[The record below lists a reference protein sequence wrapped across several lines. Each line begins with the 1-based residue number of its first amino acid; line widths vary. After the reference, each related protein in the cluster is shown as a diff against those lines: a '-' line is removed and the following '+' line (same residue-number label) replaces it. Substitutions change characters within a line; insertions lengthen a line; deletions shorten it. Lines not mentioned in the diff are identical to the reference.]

1 MIFNREISWL
11 QFNRRVLEE
20 AQDLGNPLFERIRFI
35 SIVSSNLDEFFMVRV
50 ASLVDQVLANYT
62 KKDSMG
68 FTPKE
73 QIQKIQDIVQEM
85 VKDQY
90 NTYQRSVLR
99 GLKKEGIIF
108 LKRENFTKEQEE
120 YLERYFEKNI
130 YPVLTPMVVDQSRPF
145 PLILNKSLNIA
156 VMVKDLKVEDDP
168 YFGTIQVP
176 SVLPRIVEIP
186 NGEGLK
192 NFVFMEDIIKLNA
205 KSLFNGHEIMAMGC
219 YRITRNADLSIDED
233 EAEDLLEEISQSIRQ
248 RKWGNVVRLEVE
260 KKMDS
265 KLLSMLLEEGD
276 TPEAGIYEIS
286 GPLDLTSL
294 SKFVG
299 SLEDTGNLNFPKLKQ
314 IEVLRRDED
323 IFEVLRQRDILL
335 HHPYESFQ
343 VVTDLVKKA
352 AKDPDVLA
360 IKQTLYRVSGNSPII
375 EALTE
380 AAELGKQVTVLVE
393 LKARFDEEN
402 NINWAKKLEKAGC
415 HVIYGLVGLKTHCK
429 LLLIVRRE
437 EDGINRY
444 VHLGTGNY
452 NDVTARFYTDMGLMT
467 TNPLIGSDASA
478 IFNMLSG
485 YSVLNKLNK
494 LEVAPLGLREKF
506 EVLIKEEIKNAQEGR
521 EAKII
526 CKMNS
531 LVDEQLINLF
541 YKASQ
546 AGVRIELIVRGIC
559 CLVPG
564 IEGLSENI
572 EVRSVVGR
580 FLEHS
585 RIFYFYADGEHKIF
599 MSSADMMPRN
609 LDRRVE
615 ILFPVEEKEHRDR
628 IIHILESY
636 LEDTVKARILNSDGS
651 YSRVDKRGK
660 EHFNVQEYFY
670 KVIKSRE
677 KERYKDFGIEIKPI
691 LSKDL

>member
-265 KLLSMLLEEGD
+265 KLLAMLLEEGD

-299 SLEDTGNLNFPKLKQ
+299 TLEDTGDLNFPKLKQ

-506 EVLIKEEIKNAQEGR
+506 EVLIKEEIKNSQEGR

-628 IIHILESY
+628 ILHILESY

>member
-186 NGEGLK
+186 NGEGIK

-352 AKDPDVLA
+352 AKDSDVLA

>member
-1 MIFNREISWL
+1 
-11 QFNRRVLEE
+11 
-20 AQDLGNPLFERIRFI
+20 
-35 SIVSSNLDEFFMVRV
+35 
-50 ASLVDQVLANYT
+50 
-62 KKDSMG
+62 MG
-68 FTPKE
+68 T
-73 QIQKIQDIVQEM
+73 
-85 VKDQY
+85 
-90 NTYQRSVLR
+90 
-99 GLKKEGIIF
+99 
-108 LKRENFTKEQEE
+108 
-120 YLERYFEKNI
+120 
-130 YPVLTPMVVDQSRPF
+130 
-145 PLILNKSLNIA
+145 
-156 VMVKDLKVEDDP
+156 
-168 YFGTIQVP
+168 
-176 SVLPRIVEIP
+176 
-186 NGEGLK
+186 
-192 NFVFMEDIIKLNA
+192 
-205 KSLFNGHEIMAMGC
+205 
-219 YRITRNADLSIDED
+219 
-233 EAEDLLEEISQSIRQ
+233 
-248 RKWGNVVRLEVE
+248 
-260 KKMDS
+260 
-265 KLLSMLLEEGD
+265 
-276 TPEAGIYEIS
+276 
-286 GPLDLTSL
+286 
-294 SKFVG
+294 
-299 SLEDTGNLNFPKLKQ
+299 LEDTGDLNFPKLKQ

-546 AGVRIELIVRGIC
+546 VGVRIELIVRGIC
-559 CLVPG
+559 CLVPA

-628 IIHILESY
+628 ILHILESY